1 MYDTVTVQM
10 KNILYDPIYSLLWG
24 NSYDVLYLD
33 GQRNTA
39 SFFYQYAETLN
50 LDDTIYIYE
59 DLNYFYQKF
68 QLNINP

>member
-33 GQRNTA
+33 G
-39 SFFYQYAETLN
+39 
-50 LDDTIYIYE
+50 
-59 DLNYFYQKF
+59 
-68 QLNINP
+68 